1 MPRRLAR
8 TARTCANRRRP
19 RSRLIDL
26 LLTRQLSDAMLRT
39 IRNARARVLVYIKLR
54 DEKKKTK
61 QKRKYCKIWVSKK
74 QKINAF
80 SGGCLLCTAHF
91 QTLCGAWRPGN
102 TCWKPRRREEK
113 SSRSPRPSPPRR
125 EGVENSVREVIP

>member
-1 MPRRLAR
+1 
-8 TARTCANRRRP
+8 
-19 RSRLIDL
+19 
-26 LLTRQLSDAMLRT
+26 MLRT

-80 SGGCLLCTAHF
+80 SGGCLHG
-91 QTLCGAWRPGN
+91 TLPNTMWGLAAWQHMLEATPTG
-102 TCWKPRRREEK
+102 REEF
-113 SSRSPRPSPPRR
+113 SQS
-125 EGVENSVREVIP
+125 